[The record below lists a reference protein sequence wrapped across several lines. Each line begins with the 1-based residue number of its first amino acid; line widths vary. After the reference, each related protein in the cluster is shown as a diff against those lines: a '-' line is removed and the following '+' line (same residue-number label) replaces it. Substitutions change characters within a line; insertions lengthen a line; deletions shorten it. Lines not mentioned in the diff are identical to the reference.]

1 MQIKKFDY
9 SKDKKFTQL
18 REIANKCGSKTIKE
32 TFGYLSFI
40 FYHTEKE
47 KLISEY
53 IPMVAYYVFK
63 LNKSYI
69 RLIDIAISEEHQKK
83 GIGRCLINR
92 IIEIAK
98 KNKKEKITLRTS
110 SEETAFMF
118 YQKLGFKE
126 VGMKGNDIEMELIL

>member
-1 MQIKKFDY
+1 MQIKTYRY
-9 SKDKKFTQL
+9 SNDEKLVELKK
-18 REIANKCGSKTIKE
+18 ISDKCGSETIKK
-32 TFGYLSFI
+32 TFDYLRFI
-40 FYHTEKE
+40 FYHSKKE
-47 KLISEY
+47 NIISEY
-53 IPMVAYYVFK
+53 IPQVAYYVATLSK
-63 LNKSYI
+63 KSI
-69 RLIDIAISEEHQKK
+69 RIIDIALVEEHQKK
-83 GIGRCLINR
+83 GIGRYLINR